1 MKADLLAVS
10 CQLLNSGRN
19 NWATRSLPSK
29 LAEAYNGPPRMVKKI
44 VLVAALSQ
52 KSLLCAR

>member
-1 MKADLLAVS
+1 MLKAPVVIL
-10 CQLLNSGRN
+10 
-19 NWATRSLPSK
+19 TRGADNKTMFEETRTITVNIHGAMIRQS
-29 LAEAYNGPPRMVKKI
+29 RMVKKF